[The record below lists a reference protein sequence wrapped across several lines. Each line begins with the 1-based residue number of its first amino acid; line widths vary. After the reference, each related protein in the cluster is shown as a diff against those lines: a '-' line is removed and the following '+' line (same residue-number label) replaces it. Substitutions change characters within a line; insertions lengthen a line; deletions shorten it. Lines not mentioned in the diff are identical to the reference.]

1 MSPPTTIW
9 ASPLFTRKQVNRA
22 GDFLATR
29 GVSSDVLSD
38 DHLLQVFNN
47 WRSSHSF
54 PLNTMQMGLR
64 RLSTSICDAP
74 IVAQRLKRVPS
85 IIQKLQRFPKM
96 KLSRMQDIGGTRAVL
111 PTISDVDNLRE
122 LYDRT
127 RARHKLANEK
137 DYIRHPKESGYRGMH
152 LVYRYHSDRN
162 DAYNGLQIELQL
174 RTRTQH
180 AWATA
185 VETVGAFLGQS
196 LKSSQGQKQWL
207 RFFELIG
214 SGFALTEGGPVAE
227 NVPTN
232 SRDLVQQ
239 IRSAAQKLQ
248 VEERLRAFQTA
259 LKVVEDKDLREYKY
273 YLLVL
278 RPDEESLN
286 ITAFRE
292 GDLEDA
298 TSAYLTAERNFA
310 TTRGDAVLVSSDSLE
325 SLRRA
330 FPNYFGDTR
339 RFVQEMNRLLSS

>member
-1 MSPPTTIW
+1 MSASKTNW
-9 ASPLFTRKQVNRA
+9 ASPLFSRGQVDRA
-22 GDFLATR
+22 GSFLATS
-29 GVSSDVLSD
+29 GVGSEALSD
-38 DHLLQVFNN
+38 SYVLEVFNN

-64 RLSTSICDAP
+64 KASTSICDAP

-96 KLSRMQDIGGTRAVL
+96 KLSRMQDIGGARAVL
-111 PTISDVDNLRE
+111 PTISDVDTLWK
-122 LYDRT
+122 LYGRS

-137 DYIRHPKESGYRGMH
+137 DYVRNPKQSGYRGIH
-152 LVYRYHSDRN
+152 LVYRYHSDRS
-162 DAYNGLQIELQL
+162 DVYNGLQIELQL

-196 LKSSQGQKQWL
+196 LKSSQGQRTWL

-214 SGFALTEGGPVAE
+214 SGFALSEGGQVAD
-227 NVPTN
+227 NVPTD
-232 SRDLVQQ
+232 SRELVKR
-239 IRSAAQKLQ
+239 IRSAARRLR
-248 VEERLRAFQTA
+248 VEERLGAFQTA
-259 LKVVEDKDLREYKY
+259 LKVVDDKDLREYKY

-278 RPDEESLN
+278 RPDEGSLN
-286 ITAFRE
+286 ISAFRE

-298 TSAYLTAERNFA
+298 TKSYLAAERGLA
-310 TTRGDAVLVSSDSLE
+310 TTHGDAVLVASDSLE

-339 RFVQEMNRLLSS
+339 RFVHEMQRLLS